1 MYIEPDVV
9 GTDLPADPL
18 APTLASD
25 PHGARGGRV
34 TGADASGRRQ
44 LEALG
49 ELIRKQRQQAELTLR
64 DLAERA
70 NVSNPYLSQIER
82 GLHEPSVRVLK
93 AIAGALNLS
102 AEPLLVQ
109 AGVLDGTEQ
118 RVAAATERRGRR
130 AGRPAPQ
137 QRPARRADERLPE
150 LRRRRRAAKPTSASA
165 RPKTARAAPRGE
177 RRRSSR
183 EVPRRDSDWESGVG
197 AYAAFTAGLVAFL
210 AW

>member
-1 MYIEPDVV
+1 M
-9 GTDLPADPL
+9 
-18 APTLASD
+18 
-25 PHGARGGRV
+25 

-102 AEPLLVQ
+102 AEQLLVQ

-118 RVAAATERRGRR
+118 QSRRHRASRTPWRPTLASATTSAPRSMSVYRSFVDDDL
-130 AGRPAPQ
+130 RPKKKN
-137 QRPARRADERLPE
+137 ARRRK
-150 LRRRRRAAKPTSASA
+150 R
-165 RPKTARAAPRGE
+165 
-177 RRRSSR
+177 
-183 EVPRRDSDWESGVG
+183 
-197 AYAAFTAGLVAFL
+197 
-210 AW
+210 